1 MTLAKRIV
9 VCLDVRQDEKSVAVV
24 TKGLNYDVRDE
35 NAKIR
40 NLGYPAEMARNYSE
54 QGIDEICFLDITATA
69 HDRKLMLP
77 VLRETAAS
85 VFVPL
90 CVGGGIRG
98 DNLDY
103 VDELFRAGAD
113 KVSLGS
119 IAVTDILDYISR
131 GYKKNGK
138 TMIERISEAYGS
150 QACVV
155 SVDPKREYVSD
166 PKETRH
172 PTIKTKELGPNSK
185 KYFWSQCSI
194 KGGREFVDLDTIT
207 LVKIA
212 EELGAGE
219 ILLNSMDR
227 DGTGRGYDTELIDV
241 VNRAVSVPV
250 IASSGA
256 GNMEHVYQVFAQ
268 TDCSAALIAGLFHRG
283 ELTIPGLKQYLHTKG
298 LPIRLE

>member
-1 MTLAKRIV
+1 MVLAKRIV
-9 VCLDVRQDEKSVAVV
+9 VCLDVRKNEQGIPVV

-54 QGIDEICFLDITATA
+54 QGADEICFLDITATA

-77 VLRETAAS
+77 VLEETAES

-90 CVGGGIRG
+90 SVGGGIRG

-103 VDELFRAGAD
+103 VHDLFRAGAD

-119 IAVTDILDYISR
+119 IAVTDVLDYINK
-131 GYKKNGK
+131 GYRKNGK
-138 TMIERISEAYGS
+138 SMIERISESYGS
-150 QACVV
+150 QACVI
-155 SVDPKREYVSD
+155 SVDPKRRYVSC
-166 PKETRH
+166 PKDINH
-172 PTIKTKELGPNSK
+172 PVIETKEFGPNGER
-185 KYFWSQCSI
+185 YFWSQCSI

-207 LVKIA
+207 LVRIS

-227 DGTGRGYDTELIDV
+227 DGTGKGYDVELIG
-241 VNRAVSVPV
+241 AVSKAVRVPV

-256 GNMEHVYQVFAQ
+256 GCEEHVYQVFSQ

-283 ELTIPGLKQYLHTKG
+283 ELTIPGLKQYLYDKG
-298 LPIRLE
+298 LPIRLD